1 MTYQQHQLTPPPT
14 YYSSVMMS
22 NSRSYSP
29 EFNHVDSPTYSFSS
43 ASSSSNNM
51 PRPFDEKPLVF
62 NRDALSPLPESFY
75 QPYPSQ
81 LASGLPLLTP
91 PATDNFSYYNKKDDL
106 DFQQDNMIY
115 YNPPPPP
122 QQQVTVD
129 TPCYNHNCQC
139 NNSNVFYNNGMMS
152 PNPMFYDPSPFNTSA
167 MSSPLPLSMPINTA
181 NSNPATPYSRR
192 DSSHSSPKRH
202 YQSKQ
207 INRHHSL
214 DSIHTISSTSSEKTT
229 SSSASSTT
237 TATSSNSTP
246 RRYKC
251 TLCVKRF
258 TRPSSLATHM
268 HSHTGEKPY
277 KCVIEGC
284 GRRFSVVS
292 NLRRHAKIHTHT
304 S

>member
-1 MTYQQHQLTPPPT
+1 MAYHQHQLTPPPT

-22 NSRSYSP
+22 NTRSYSP

-43 ASSSSNNM
+43 ASSSSNI
-51 PRPFDEKPLVF
+51 PRPFDEKSL
-62 NRDALSPLPESFY
+62 NREVLSPLPESFY
-75 QPYPSQ
+75 QAYPSH
-81 LASGLPLLTP
+81 LTSGLPLLTP
-91 PATDNFSYYNKKDDL
+91 PATDNFYYNKKDEL
-106 DFQQDNMIY
+106 DFQENIIY
-115 YNPPPPP
+115 YNPPPVP
-122 QQQVTVD
+122 VD
-129 TPCYNHNCQC
+129 TPCYDHNCQC
-139 NNSNVFYNNGMMS
+139 NNNSNNNVFYNNGMMS
-152 PNPMFYDPSPFNTSA
+152 PNPMFYDPSPYNTNT
-167 MSSPLPLSMPINTA
+167 MPSPLPLSMPVNTTTINNTT
-181 NSNPATPYSRR
+181 TPYTRR
-192 DSSHSSPKRH
+192 ESSHNISKRH

-214 DSIHTISSTSSEKTT
+214 DSIHTISSTSSEKTST
-229 SSSASSTT
+229 SSASSTT